1 MIFSILLIEEYF
13 FISNSWG
20 QKSQSTLHPITE
32 VISIYPIPHEKP
44 WWEDTRDNRR
54 GPIKKLEGIMSQV
67 AQMSNGDLR
76 KFYGGYLVP
85 YGYREEDIMSMPMD
99 KLEYLFNTVMSI

>member
-1 MIFSILLIEEYF
+1 MAIEKRIAYKEG
-13 FISNSWG
+13 SNKPESPKPPHEHLNG
-20 QKSQSTLHPITE
+20 N

-44 WWEDTRDNRR
+44 WWEDTKDFRR
-54 GPIKKLEGIMSQV
+54 SPIKKLEGIMSQV

-76 KFYGGYLVP
+76 KFYGGYLIP
-85 YGYREEDIMSMPMD
+85 YGYREEEIMKMPMD

>member
-1 MIFSILLIEEYF
+1 
-13 FISNSWG
+13 
-20 QKSQSTLHPITE
+20 
-32 VISIYPIPHEKP
+32 
-44 WWEDTRDNRR
+44 
-54 GPIKKLEGIMSQV
+54 MSQV